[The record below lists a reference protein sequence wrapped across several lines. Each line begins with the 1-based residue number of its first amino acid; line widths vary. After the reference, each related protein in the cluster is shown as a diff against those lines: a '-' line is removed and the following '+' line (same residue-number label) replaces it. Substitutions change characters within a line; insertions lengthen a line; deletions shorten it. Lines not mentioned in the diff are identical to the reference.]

1 MSLCTVFQRKKLITR
16 VPYPPKSVT
25 YFIPNFS
32 RKTTGLGKT
41 PDHVEHVFSFHFL
54 LLEQGLSK

>member
-32 RKTTGLGKT
+32 RKTTGLGKHLT
-41 PDHVEHVFSFHFL
+41 MWSVCSVSIFYCL
-54 LLEQGLSK
+54 NRA